1 MIKFLRLLIQSIQI
15 SNEQVAAQRFVFL
28 GAAEQ
33 PILNMDDVASV
44 LKKG

>member
-1 MIKFLRLLIQSIQI
+1 MVEFLTLLTQSIQI
-15 SNEQVAAQRFVFL
+15 PNTQVAAQRFVFL

-33 PILNMDDVASV
+33 PIRNMDDVASV